1 MKTFGGH
8 NYFVYILTNKNKTV
22 LYTGVT
28 NDLKVRLYQHKN
40 NQDTF
45 AFTYK
50 YRCFYLLYYERFEN
64 INQAIEREKEIKGWK
79 RSKKD
84 DLITNFNSK
93 WKFLNHIVENEW

>member
-40 NQDTF
+40 NQDGF
-45 AFTYK
+45 AFTHKYK
-50 YRCFYLLYYERFEN
+50 CFYLLYYERFEN
-64 INQAIEREKEIKGWK
+64 INQAIDREKEVKGWK

-84 DLITNFNSK
+84 DLITNFNPQ
-93 WKFLNHIVENEW
+93 WEFLNHIVESEW